1 MSSTDIEW
9 GPFIEWR
16 ATGEGWISWS
26 YKHSNTCRGN
36 VWDYGCWDFP
46 KRKNYW
52 CQNSIFF
59 NQIKFVF
66 NKISLFFMIPKYIF
80 IQLK

>member
-26 YKHSNTCRGN
+26 YKHSKTCRGN

-46 KRKNYW
+46 KRKKLLM
-52 CQNSIFF
+52 S
-59 NQIKFVF
+59 K
-66 NKISLFFMIPKYIF
+66 
-80 IQLK
+80 